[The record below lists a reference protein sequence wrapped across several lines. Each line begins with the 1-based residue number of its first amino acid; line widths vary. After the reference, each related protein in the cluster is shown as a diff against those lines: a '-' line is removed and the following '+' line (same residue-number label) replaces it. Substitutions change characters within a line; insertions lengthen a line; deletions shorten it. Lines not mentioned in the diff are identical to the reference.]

1 MSSGDLPRFLAQS
14 PVPAFMVER
23 RDSAFVFVLANA
35 ALAAAAGVEASAIL
49 GRTPQDLLPP
59 AMAELL
65 ARHLQAAW
73 DRRRAVE
80 FAACLAHADGP
91 RDWDIGIL
99 PVETAAG
106 DVIAIAGFGVDP
118 WEMTRR
124 RLAQQT
130 GGGLVLQAIQAQEA
144 MVCRTLPDTTLTFV
158 NAAYARTAER
168 DPRELLGQRFI
179 DHLPET
185 EGSRVLAHLAGLTP
199 ASPMRGYTLG
209 FTSRAGTPGWQRWID
224 IGAFDDQ
231 GRLVELHSVG
241 RDITEIQKALLRASE
256 SETRFRAVVETI
268 SEGVLLTDLQGR
280 LVYANLKVAE
290 ILGRPSAE
298 LVGRHLASLAT
309 PVAEAPHP
317 PGPAPGRDESS
328 ESESLRAFHNGEAV
342 ARHRDGRLLRVHISM
357 SEVEL
362 DGVRHFIG
370 VIRDNT
376 AIHEAQR
383 RIERL
388 AYHDELT
395 DLPNQRRLKE
405 DLRAAMAEPGARLAL
420 LLVDLMDFSVLN
432 GAIGFAAGDR
442 VLRSTARRLGAAL
455 PPDALLARFGGD
467 RFAVVLRDPADAE
480 AEAARLAAAI
490 EGAVP
495 EGESEDGFRLPP
507 VSIGIALAPLHDT
520 APEGLLEAA
529 EMALL
534 DARRHA
540 PGGCRSFAPSL
551 RSHASRRFSLAQG
564 LRRALERGGLFI
576 EVQPRFSATER
587 RLTGGEALV
596 RWRQEDG
603 TLVGPADFV
612 PLAEETGLIRPLTDH
627 VLGQVMPL
635 LRYLQ
640 GEQRIS
646 MNIPPTQM
654 ARHGLAAL
662 IGRHLAQQGVPGSRL
677 SLELTESALLEGTD
691 MLDENLRH
699 LQQLGCGIA
708 IDDFGTGYSS
718 LSRLRN
724 LPIDEL
730 KIDRSFIRDAA
741 RDTAGVAFLHAIGAM
756 ANALGLRLVAEG
768 VETEAELAQ
777 ARAIGCHEVQ
787 GWLWGKPMPPAEFL
801 ALIGA

>member
-1 MSSGDLPRFLAQS
+1 
-14 PVPAFMVER
+14 MVER
-23 RDSAFVFVLANA
+23 RDSAFVFVLANQ

-59 AMAELL
+59 AMAEVLL
-65 ARHLQAAW
+65 QHLQAAW
-73 DRRRAVE
+73 DGRRVVE
-80 FAACLAHADGP
+80 FAACLAHAGGP
-91 RDWDIGIL
+91 RDWEIGIL
-99 PVETAAG
+99 PIESAAG
-106 DVIAIAGFGVDP
+106 DVVAIAGFGVDP

-158 NAAYARTAER
+158 NAAYARTAQR

-199 ASPMRGYTLG
+199 ASPVRGYTLG

-241 RDITEIQKALLRASE
+241 RDITEIQRAQLRASE

-268 SEGVLLTDLQGR
+268 AEGVLLTDQQGR
-280 LVYANLKVAE
+280 VVYANLKVTE

-298 LVGRHLASLAT
+298 LVGRHVASLAM
-309 PVAEAPHP
+309 PVGEAPRP
-317 PGPAPGRDESS
+317 LGPALGHDETAGG
-328 ESESLRAFHNGEAV
+328 EPDAESLQAFRNGEAL
-342 ARHRDGRLLRVHISM
+342 ARHRDGRVLRVHISM

-376 AIHEAQR
+376 EIHEAQR

-405 DLRAAMAEPGARLAL
+405 DLRAAMAGPGARLAL
-420 LLVDLMDFSVLN
+420 LLVDLVDFSALN

-442 VLRSTARRLGAAL
+442 VLRSTARRLAAAL

-467 RFAVVLRDPADAE
+467 RFAVVLRDPRDAE
-480 AEAARLAAAI
+480 AEAARLAAAV

-507 VSIGIALAPLHDT
+507 VSIGIALAPLHDN

-529 EMALL
+529 EIALL

-576 EVQPRFSATER
+576 EVQPRYSATER

-627 VLGQVMPL
+627 VLDQVMPL
-635 LRYLQ
+635 LRHLR

-654 ARHGLAAL
+654 ARNGLAAL
-662 IGRHLAQQGVPGSRL
+662 IGRHLAQQGVTGSRL
-677 SLELTESALLEGTD
+677 SLELTESALLDGTD
-691 MLDENLRH
+691 MLDENLRQ

-777 ARAIGCHEVQ
+777 ARAVGCHEVQ
-787 GWLWGKPMPPAEFL
+787 GWLWGKPMLPKEFL
-801 ALIGA
+801 ALIGE